1 MIRDILIKQFKKH
14 FFILY
19 QEKYKNDVSNISL
32 ERFVAKHPLL
42 KPELIVVNDEVHG
55 FKQLGKNVLSL
66 ENYPIYFEVE
76 YVDDEDGDRYVD
88 SVDLYAE
95 AAIKSP
101 ENMKEVFHLS
111 NEYQKTVTFERVKR
125 ISDPKVESILMYS
138 KLSSQFSEGYLDED
152 LKEGIVSKEE
162 LELLVEV
169 HMVSLVNAI
178 KILDDVLVK
187 GKSVAQSKLKN
198 LGQKTDFDF

>member
-66 ENYPIYFEVE
+66 ENYPIYFEIE
-76 YVDDEDGDRYVD
+76 YVDEGDGERYVD

-138 KLSSQFSEGYLDED
+138 KLSSQFAEGYLDDD
-152 LKEGIVSKEE
+152 LKDGLISKEE
-162 LELLVEV
+162 LDLLVEV
-169 HMVSLVNAI
+169 HMISLVNAI
-178 KILDDVLVK
+178 KILDDVIVK

>member
-66 ENYPIYFEVE
+66 ENYPIYFEIE
-76 YVDDEDGDRYVD
+76 YVDEGDGERYVD

-138 KLSSQFSEGYLDED
+138 KLSSQFAEGYLDDD
-152 LKEGIVSKEE
+152 LKDGLISKEE
-162 LELLVEV
+162 LDLLVEV
-169 HMVSLVNAI
+169 HMVTLVNAI